1 MAVSGTQ
8 GPQAPKL
15 PELLERD
22 PYLAPFEQDF
32 QRRYR
37 PWHSGGLDLRDKLRA
52 GRRRPPASGGAG
64 SGGGRRMHPSPRRWA
79 VPAPARLRFRP
90 RRGRGDL
97 HCSDGGGALQPVWP
111 HGTGRE
117 RCTGTPSDGGRPSRP
132 LWSLWW
138 LQRGFWRLAR
148 SPWDCLKAV
157 ALLHAAGAGS
167 FASSC
172 ASEEGKKCVLQLWT

>member
-37 PWHSGGLDLRDKLRA
+37 PRHSGGLDLRDKLRA

-64 SGGGRRMHPSPRRWA
+64 SGGGAADAPLPSA
-79 VPAPARLRFRP
+79 VGCPCAGAAPLPAPARTRRF
-90 RRGRGDL
+90 
-97 HCSDGGGALQPVWP
+97 
-111 HGTGRE
+111 
-117 RCTGTPSDGGRPSRP
+117 
-132 LWSLWW
+132 
-138 LQRGFWRLAR
+138 
-148 SPWDCLKAV
+148 
-157 ALLHAAGAGS
+157 ALL
-167 FASSC
+167 
-172 ASEEGKKCVLQLWT
+172 